1 MIDDSCAL
9 DTNQETAVRIIQKL
23 ERGRQ
28 GILRLM
34 EMQKLK
40 NKLLKEKS
48 NRINEISGD
57 EEESQRAAIIQKYWR
72 AFASRRIIHEMR
84 Q

>member
-1 MIDDSCAL
+1 MEDYRGTTQPEEEVIDDNCAL

-28 GILRLM
+28 GIMRLL

-40 NKLLKEKS
+40 NKLLK
-48 NRINEISGD
+48 
-57 EEESQRAAIIQKYWR
+57 
-72 AFASRRIIHEMR
+72 
-84 Q
+84 